1 MVSIPVKE
9 AKAFN
14 FSKYYYFPSN
24 HQNNYPYHLRQR
36 TTITSRESQD
46 QVVMKDKMRNLIEK
60 SIDDRNHE
68 PHLNHHPTRWFWS
81 SKSGLHSKIL
91 NNLKKSDFLMSKLVK
106 LDGST
111 GGDDCDDELPNRT
124 ISSIINLNHLELI
137 VPSQIRTQCSAALL
151 SSVLSSMIT
160 QQSYYS
166 FPTESSISSSPSSTP
181 IVINEP
187 QHQEQNLLLIIIT
200 LSDQSIH
207 HHHQILSELTI
218 GLDNL
223 SFYTLYQSKPLNQN
237 LEILR
242 RNSSSPSS
250 SSSSKPSIAISTLD
264 RATVLIQHDAL
275 PLNQL
280 SKIVFDL
287 RRSTT
292 GSDDE
297 RPLRI
302 DHHYL
307 AEIESILNSISAS
320 VQIILLVDLEDRD
333 QRKIFRLFDHHIQ
346 ASIMENLL
354 LVSGD
359 SLKSSN
365 CSTETAS
372 PVL

>member
-91 NNLKKSDFLMSKLVK
+91 NNLKKS
-106 LDGST
+106 
-111 GGDDCDDELPNRT
+111 E
-124 ISSIINLNHLELI
+124 IINLF
-137 VPSQIRTQCSAALL
+137 
-151 SSVLSSMIT
+151 IT
-160 QQSYYS
+160 ILNPHRHQRA
-166 FPTESSISSSPSSTP
+166 STP
-181 IVINEP
+181 GAEP
-187 QHQEQNLLLIIIT
+187 VT
-200 LSDQSIH
+200 DH
-207 HHHQILSELTI
+207 HHPILSELTI

-307 AEIESILNSISAS
+307 AEIESILNSISAN
-320 VQIILLVDLEDRD
+320 RD

>member
-81 SKSGLHSKIL
+81 SKS
-91 NNLKKSDFLMSKLVK
+91 
-106 LDGST
+106 
-111 GGDDCDDELPNRT
+111 
-124 ISSIINLNHLELI
+124 
-137 VPSQIRTQCSAALL
+137 A
-151 SSVLSSMIT
+151 
-160 QQSYYS
+160 
-166 FPTESSISSSPSSTP
+166 STP
-181 IVINEP
+181 GAEP
-187 QHQEQNLLLIIIT
+187 VT
-200 LSDQSIH
+200 DH
-207 HHHQILSELTI
+207 HHPILSELTI

-307 AEIESILNSISAS
+307 AEIESILNSISAN
-320 VQIILLVDLEDRD
+320 RD